1 MTIHFGDGTSISGAE
16 GSNMTASSGVT
27 QQIIRKYTSNATYTP
42 ASNVKY
48 IQVHCIGGGGGG
60 SSGTQL
66 FGDESGDERGF
77 GGAGSG
83 AYTIGTYTMTG
94 TNFSGSI
101 VVGGGGEGGE
111 HEENQFRAGSDGG
124 DSSFQPSG
132 SYSGTQGQIVGERG
146 EGCAGG
152 TDSTGEG
159 GEISSE
165 AESISFAGEDGEA
178 RGGGGGE
185 HLEGNPGRGGFTPI
199 AGTRSYGAGAHG
211 GSGAE
216 EFDGNDGEAGVVF
229 IYEFRA

>member
-16 GSNMTASSGVT
+16 GSNMTATAGVT

-60 SSGTQL
+60 SGATQL
-66 FGDESGDERGF
+66 TGDESGDSRGF

-83 AYTIGTYTMTG
+83 AYTIGTYTIG
-94 TNFSGSI
+94 SNFSGSI

-111 HEENQFRAGSDGG
+111 HEEHQFRAGSDGG

-132 SYSGTQGQIVGERG
+132 TYSGTQGQIIGERG
-146 EGCAGG
+146 EGCAAG
-152 TDSTGEG
+152 TTSTGEG

-165 AESISFAGEDGEA
+165 PESISFAGEDGEA
-178 RGGGGGE
+178 RSGSGGE
-185 HLEGNPGRGGFTPI
+185 HLQSSSGRGGFTPI
-199 AGTRSYGAGAHG
+199 AGTRSYGAGAPG
-211 GSGAE
+211 VSGAE
-216 EFDGNDGEAGVVF
+216 EVDGNDGEAGVVF